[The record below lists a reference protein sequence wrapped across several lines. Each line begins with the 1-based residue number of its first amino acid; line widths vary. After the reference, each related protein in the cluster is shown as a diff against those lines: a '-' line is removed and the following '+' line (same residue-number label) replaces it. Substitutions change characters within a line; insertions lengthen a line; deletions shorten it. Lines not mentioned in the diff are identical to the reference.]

1 LPTGTFCKI
10 VALSV
15 IVNPNDINI
24 GTENGWPER
33 IHMVAIVALFQMVF
47 LKNHR
52 ALKILKLMC
61 ISILLKNFWRKSVS
75 ILCAHFLSF

>member
-33 IHMVAIVALFQMVF
+33 IHISLIVALLALNFF
-47 LKNHR
+47 KKNY
-52 ALKILKLMC
+52 AQ
-61 ISILLKNFWRKSVS
+61 KN
-75 ILCAHFLSF
+75 

>member
-33 IHMVAIVALFQMVF
+33 IYIFAIVALFQMIF
-47 LKNHR
+47 LK
-52 ALKILKLMC
+52 KT
-61 ISILLKNFWRKSVS
+61 
-75 ILCAHFLSF
+75 